1 MFDELRSIETVLDVV
16 EIGGLTLC
24 VGEVVGIDPE
34 LAHRFHSF
42 LKIVVFGFVVDA
54 VLPDARVGDNSDL
67 GIGAGF
73 DIIGPG

>member
-1 MFDELRSIETVLDVV
+1 MFDKLRSIETVLDVV
-16 EIGGLTLC
+16 RVGGLTLC

-34 LAHRFHSF
+34 LAHCFHSF

-54 VLPDARVGDNSDL
+54 VLPDACVGDDSDF
-67 GIGAGF
+67 GIGAGL